1 MPGSESDV
9 AEVVKWYTR
18 SRRFPQLI
26 GKTPDGARLWGGPYT
41 YTQVITAAAVLV
53 IGAKTAGVWGHFG
66 MVGNAIVLL
75 GSAYAATLLAGRLP
89 VGSRNPISVV
99 AGAVR
104 AVRAPAWGTC
114 AGTPLRPGRPRRVTG
129 RLIITTTSPIDSP
142 TSGVTD
148 ADQVEPMPCVGA
160 IPAVPPGR
168 VTAAPALTGVQRLLA
183 ATGPTGREG

>member
-114 AGTPLRPGRPRRVTG
+114 AGTPLRPERPHRVTG
-129 RLIITTTSPIDSP
+129 RLIITSPIDRQTP
-142 TSGVTD
+142 GVTA
-148 ADQVEPMPCVGA
+148 ADQVEPAADPGA